1 MIRSQLVAQ
10 IAEEFPNLT
19 ADEADRVVR
28 HIFEEITQTLEA
40 GGRVEL
46 RGFGSFTAR
55 LRDPRQGRNPKTG
68 DAVAVP
74 AKHVIHFRAGTP
86 MLARLNA
93 PAD

>member
-46 RGFGSFTAR
+46 RGFGSFSTR
-55 LRDPRQGRNPKTG
+55 LRAPRQARNPRNG

-74 AKHVIHFRAGTP
+74 AKHMIHFRAGKP

>member
-28 HIFEEITQTLEA
+28 HIFEEITRSLEA
-40 GGRVEL
+40 GDRVEL
-46 RGFGSFTAR
+46 RGFGSFSTR
-55 LRDPRQGRNPKTG
+55 LRDPRQGLNPRTG
-68 DAVAVP
+68 DSVAVP
-74 AKHVIHFRAGTP
+74 AKHMIHFRAGTP